1 MGIIKKFRIKSYKG
15 NETILELRN
24 ISVFYN
30 KRQILSNL
38 NLKINKQEI
47 LGMLGPNGVGKTTL
61 LRALAGLQPVETGK
75 IQYSIDDVCYSG
87 HADGV
92 KPTLTVRENLE
103 FWADIFGN
111 HSIIKAAEQFMIS
124 DFLDLKVGTLSAGQ
138 KRRVGLSRLGLTGR
152 SVWLLDEPTVSLD
165 QTSVSIFENIIKD
178 HLLKNG
184 CALIATHIDLGLED
198 SAKIIN
204 LSKYQPQS
212 GKLSRSDEAFV

>member
-1 MGIIKKFRIKSYKG
+1 MAISAKSLSVSRGGINLLEGLNIELNSG
-15 NETILELRN
+15 QAGILH
-24 ISVFYN
+24 
-30 KRQILSNL
+30 
-38 NLKINKQEI
+38 
-47 LGMLGPNGVGKTTL
+47 GPNGVGKTTL
-61 LRALAGLQPVETGK
+61 LRALAGLQPIESGK
-75 IQYSIDDVCYSG
+75 IEYSIDDVCYSG

-103 FWADIFGN
+103 FWADIFGH
-111 HSIIKAAEQFMIS
+111 HSISEAAEQFMIS

-198 SAKIIN
+198 SAKIID
-204 LSKYQPQS
+204 LSKYQPQL
-212 GKLSRSDEAFV
+212 GKLSRSEEAFL

>member
-1 MGIIKKFRIKSYKG
+1 MA
-15 NETILELRN
+15 
-24 ISVFYN
+24 ISVKSLSVSRGGIN
-30 KRQILSNL
+30 LLEGLDIELNSGQAGILH
-38 NLKINKQEI
+38 
-47 LGMLGPNGVGKTTL
+47 GPNGVGKTTL
-61 LRALAGLQPVETGK
+61 LRALAGLQPIETGK

-103 FWADIFGN
+103 FWADIFGH
-111 HSIIKAAEQFMIS
+111 HSISEAAEQFMIS

-152 SVWLLDEPTVSLD
+152 SIWLLDEPTVSLD

-198 SAKIIN
+198 SAKIID
-204 LSKYQPQS
+204 LSKYQPQL

>member
-1 MGIIKKFRIKSYKG
+1 M
-15 NETILELRN
+15 T
-24 ISVFYN
+24 ISVN
-30 KRQILSNL
+30 SLSVSRGGINLLEGLNIELNGGQAGILH
-38 NLKINKQEI
+38 
-47 LGMLGPNGVGKTTL
+47 GPNGVGKTTL
-61 LRALAGLQPVETGK
+61 LRALAGLQPIESGK
-75 IQYSIDDVCYSG
+75 IEYSIDDVCYSG

-103 FWADIFGN
+103 FWADIFGH
-111 HSIIKAAEQFMIS
+111 HSISEAAEQFMIS

-204 LSKYQPQS
+204 LSKYQPQL
-212 GKLSRSDEAFV
+212 GKLSKSNEAFV

>member
-1 MGIIKKFRIKSYKG
+1 MAISAKSLSVSRGGINLLEGLNIELNSG
-15 NETILELRN
+15 QAGILH
-24 ISVFYN
+24 
-30 KRQILSNL
+30 
-38 NLKINKQEI
+38 
-47 LGMLGPNGVGKTTL
+47 GPNGVGKTTL
-61 LRALAGLQPVETGK
+61 LRALAGLQPIESGK
-75 IQYSIDDVCYSG
+75 IEYSIDDVCYSG

-103 FWADIFGN
+103 FWADIFGH
-111 HSIIKAAEQFMIS
+111 HSIIEAAEQFMIS

-152 SVWLLDEPTVSLD
+152 LVWLLDEPTVSLD

>member
-1 MGIIKKFRIKSYKG
+1 MA
-15 NETILELRN
+15 
-24 ISVFYN
+24 ISVKSLSVSRGGIN
-30 KRQILSNL
+30 LLEGLNIELNSGQAGILH
-38 NLKINKQEI
+38 
-47 LGMLGPNGVGKTTL
+47 GPNGVGKTTL
-61 LRALAGLQPVETGK
+61 LRALAGLQPIESGK
-75 IQYSIDDVCYSG
+75 IEYSIDDVCYSG

-103 FWADIFGN
+103 FWADIFGH
-111 HSIIKAAEQFMIS
+111 HSISEAAEQFMIS

-198 SAKIIN
+198 SAKIID
-204 LSKYQPQS
+204 LSKYQPQL

>member
-1 MGIIKKFRIKSYKG
+1 MAISAKSLSVSRGGINLLEGLNIELNSG
-15 NETILELRN
+15 QAGILH
-24 ISVFYN
+24 
-30 KRQILSNL
+30 
-38 NLKINKQEI
+38 
-47 LGMLGPNGVGKTTL
+47 GPNGVGKTTL
-61 LRALAGLQPVETGK
+61 LRALAGLQPIESGK
-75 IQYSIDDVCYSG
+75 IEYSIDDVCYSG

-103 FWADIFGN
+103 FWAEIFGH
-111 HSIIKAAEQFMIS
+111 HSIIEAAEQFMIS

-198 SAKIIN
+198 SAKIID
-204 LSKYQPQS
+204 LSKYQPQL

>member
-1 MGIIKKFRIKSYKG
+1 MAISAKSLSVSRGGINLLEGLNIELNSG
-15 NETILELRN
+15 QAGILH
-24 ISVFYN
+24 
-30 KRQILSNL
+30 
-38 NLKINKQEI
+38 
-47 LGMLGPNGVGKTTL
+47 GPNGVGKTTL
-61 LRALAGLQPVETGK
+61 LRALAGLQPIESGK

-103 FWADIFGN
+103 FWADIFGH
-111 HSIIKAAEQFMIS
+111 HSISEAAEQFMIS

-152 SVWLLDEPTVSLD
+152 SIWLLDEPTVSLD

-198 SAKIIN
+198 SAKIID
-204 LSKYQPQS
+204 LSKYQPQL

>member
-1 MGIIKKFRIKSYKG
+1 MEGKKLAVSVKSLSVSRGGINLLEGLDIELKSG
-15 NETILELRN
+15 QAGILH
-24 ISVFYN
+24 
-30 KRQILSNL
+30 
-38 NLKINKQEI
+38 
-47 LGMLGPNGVGKTTL
+47 GPNGVGKTTL
-61 LRALAGLQPVETGK
+61 LRALAGLQPIETGK
-75 IQYSIDDVCYSG
+75 IEYSIDDVCYSG

-103 FWADIFGN
+103 FWADIFGY
-111 HSIIKAAEQFMIS
+111 HSISETAEQFMIS
-124 DFLDLKVGTLSAGQ
+124 DFLDWKVGTLSAGQ
-138 KRRVGLSRLGLTGR
+138 KRRVGLSRLGLIGR

-178 HLLKNG
+178 HLSKNG

>member
-1 MGIIKKFRIKSYKG
+1 MAISAKSLSVSRGGINLLEGLNIELNSG
-15 NETILELRN
+15 QAGILH
-24 ISVFYN
+24 
-30 KRQILSNL
+30 
-38 NLKINKQEI
+38 
-47 LGMLGPNGVGKTTL
+47 GPNGVGKTTL
-61 LRALAGLQPVETGK
+61 LRALAGLQPIESGK
-75 IQYSIDDVCYSG
+75 IEYSIDDVCYSG

-103 FWADIFGN
+103 FWADIFGH
-111 HSIIKAAEQFMIS
+111 HSIIEAAEQFMIS

-152 SVWLLDEPTVSLD
+152 LIWLLDEPTVSLD

-184 CALIATHIDLGLED
+184 CALIATHIDLGLEN

>member
-1 MGIIKKFRIKSYKG
+1 M
-15 NETILELRN
+15 
-24 ISVFYN
+24 
-30 KRQILSNL
+30 
-38 NLKINKQEI
+38 
-47 LGMLGPNGVGKTTL
+47 
-61 LRALAGLQPVETGK
+61 QPIETGK

-103 FWADIFGN
+103 FWADIFGH
-111 HSIIKAAEQFMIS
+111 HSISEAAEQFMIG

-152 SVWLLDEPTVSLD
+152 SIWLLDEPTVSLD
-165 QTSVSIFENIIKD
+165 QTSVNIFENIIKD

-184 CALIATHIDLGLED
+184 CALIATHIDLGLEN

-212 GKLSRSDEAFV
+212 GKLSWSDEAFV

>member
-1 MGIIKKFRIKSYKG
+1 MAISAKSLSVSRGGINLLEGLNIELNSG
-15 NETILELRN
+15 QAGILH
-24 ISVFYN
+24 
-30 KRQILSNL
+30 
-38 NLKINKQEI
+38 
-47 LGMLGPNGVGKTTL
+47 GPNGVGKTTL
-61 LRALAGLQPVETGK
+61 LRALAGLQPIESGK
-75 IQYSIDDVCYSG
+75 IEYSIDDVCYSG

-103 FWADIFGN
+103 FWADIFG
-111 HSIIKAAEQFMIS
+111 HDSIIEAAEQFMIS

-152 SVWLLDEPTVSLD
+152 SIWLLDEPTVSLD

-198 SAKIIN
+198 SAKIID
-204 LSKYQPQS
+204 LSKYQPQL

>member
-1 MGIIKKFRIKSYKG
+1 MA
-15 NETILELRN
+15 
-24 ISVFYN
+24 ISVKSLSVSRGGIN
-30 KRQILSNL
+30 LLEGLDIELNSGQAGILR
-38 NLKINKQEI
+38 
-47 LGMLGPNGVGKTTL
+47 GPNGVGKTTL
-61 LRALAGLQPVETGK
+61 LRALAGLQPIETGK

-103 FWADIFGN
+103 FWADIFGH
-111 HSIIKAAEQFMIS
+111 HSISETAEQFMIS

-152 SVWLLDEPTVSLD
+152 SIWLLDEPTVSFD

-178 HLLKNG
+178 HLLKHG

-198 SAKIIN
+198 SAKIID

-212 GKLSRSDEAFV
+212 GKLNKSNEAFV

>member
-1 MGIIKKFRIKSYKG
+1 MA
-15 NETILELRN
+15 
-24 ISVFYN
+24 ISVESLSVSRGGIN
-30 KRQILSNL
+30 LLEGLDIELKSGQAGILR
-38 NLKINKQEI
+38 
-47 LGMLGPNGVGKTTL
+47 GPNGVGKTTL

-103 FWADIFGN
+103 FWADIFGH
-111 HSIIKAAEQFMIS
+111 HSISEAAEQFMIS